1 MGQRCDERRRFTG
14 AGVAVDREVA
24 KRLRVP
30 RTIAN
35 AEVANV
41 ERLLNAKTSQI
52 PRLPLAPRGFRLALV
67 HS

>member
-1 MGQRCDERRRFTG
+1 MGQRCDEQRRFTD

-24 KRLRVP
+24 RRLRVP

-52 PRLPLAPRGFRLALV
+52 PRLPLTPRGFRLALV